1 MRVRQARSPREPAPP
16 EEHCAPRWQFVLVIL
31 SHRPFFVSDL
41 GPVAEKDACNSTCSA
56 PAQVV
61 VFFLARSSFPSV
73 SLTNSSQLQAVTE
86 KDMYADICHAPLDFE
101 SSPWDSLSGGRAGGC
116 WMRVGRGLVG
126 VESGCRC
133 GAVRAVESKR
143 AAPIPAA
150 VVSTERLLTP
160 PPPPPPRH
168 TADARD
174 FVAALLN
181 RDEKQRPTAEQAL
194 QHRCAAG
201 GALHTGWGGGSRR
214 GTPLQCCWAAP
225 SRAAAVNSWQVLPTP
240 QACAADP
247 SLLQLRPWPPRSL
260 CPTGGCSLKSSS

>member
-160 PPPPPPRH
+160 PPPPPATQPMRATLWRRCSTATRSSGPRRSRRCSIG
-168 TADARD
+168 ARQVARCTLAGAAGPGGARRSSAAGPRPAVQLRSTHGR
-174 FVAALLN
+174 FSQPRKPAPPTHPCCNSGPGRPAPSVPQVAA
-181 RDEKQRPTAEQAL
+181 A
-194 QHRCAAG
+194 
-201 GALHTGWGGGSRR
+201 
-214 GTPLQCCWAAP
+214 
-225 SRAAAVNSWQVLPTP
+225 
-240 QACAADP
+240 
-247 SLLQLRPWPPRSL
+247 
-260 CPTGGCSLKSSS
+260 